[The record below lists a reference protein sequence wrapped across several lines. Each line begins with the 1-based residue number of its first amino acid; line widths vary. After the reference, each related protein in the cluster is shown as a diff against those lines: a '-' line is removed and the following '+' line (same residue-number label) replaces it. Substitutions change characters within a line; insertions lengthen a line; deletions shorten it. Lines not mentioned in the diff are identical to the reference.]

1 MHNYEVPDK
10 VNKGSMI
17 SKPVLAIIR
26 KVTKDDSP
34 PKMGVACARSIDQ
47 IDYLVWVRV
56 RAYLSVIDLPLSRP
70 LQMPFAEDL
79 RRFSFASLDI
89 IKDRKGVQKKT
100 HPLLPTPSM
109 MSAMEKLV
117 DSYDLSDA
125 GPKDEDG

>member
-1 MHNYEVPDK
+1 
-10 VNKGSMI
+10 
-17 SKPVLAIIR
+17 
-26 KVTKDDSP
+26 
-34 PKMGVACARSIDQ
+34 
-47 IDYLVWVRV
+47 
-56 RAYLSVIDLPLSRP
+56 
-70 LQMPFAEDL
+70 MPFAEDL